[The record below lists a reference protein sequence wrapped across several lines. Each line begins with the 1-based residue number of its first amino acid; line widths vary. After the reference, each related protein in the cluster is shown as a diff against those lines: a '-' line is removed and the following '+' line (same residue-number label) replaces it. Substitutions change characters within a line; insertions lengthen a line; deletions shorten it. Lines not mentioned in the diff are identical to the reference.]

1 MKYVIARA
9 HPSCADDFFLAL
21 SNSRNTS
28 FLFQYRFSEM
38 QAIGTRQGLLGGFLL
53 FRHLRRTLQL
63 EASTPQTDWDRF
75 TGTGERPRHLGTDRQ
90 ISLTHTV

>member
-53 FRHLRRTLQL
+53 SRHLRRTLQL
-63 EASTPQTDWDRF
+63 EASTPQT
-75 TGTGERPRHLGTDRQ
+75 GTGSQVRGKDQDIWGQTDKFP
-90 ISLTHTV
+90 